1 VSGVVFHPFF
11 FACSSGKPLVGNMAF
26 TVMLSDYCYWNGAMV
41 LLFLCMYCQENLQT
55 NSVMEIMGTVE
66 DGQLCAF

>member
-1 VSGVVFHPFF
+1 
-11 FACSSGKPLVGNMAF
+11 MAF